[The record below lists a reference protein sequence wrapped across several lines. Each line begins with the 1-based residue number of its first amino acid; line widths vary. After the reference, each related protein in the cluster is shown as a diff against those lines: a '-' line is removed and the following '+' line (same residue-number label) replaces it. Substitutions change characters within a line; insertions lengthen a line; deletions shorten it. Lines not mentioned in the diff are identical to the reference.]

1 MELKVIIDE
10 ELYTLNVPEAFLTH
24 ADTFFTQMDLDMD
37 KGIQMSRQWIPSP
50 NLDDRLRMV
59 GNKLL
64 TALETEN
71 HDLGRMMAG
80 YILSRAPDIDNI
92 ELDTS
97 GEIQNTV
104 ITYRGG
110 SSKTD
115 TMSFGLP
122 PQFAMADSLTDPY
135 GMDPAL
141 RQRAEKKVSAVFK
154 QGRVYAY
161 SLYDDAKAV
170 WETVTVGKDEAE
182 AQRLRDAAILQKM
195 RELAH

>member
-1 MELKVIIDE
+1 
-10 ELYTLNVPEAFLTH
+10 
-24 ADTFFTQMDLDMD
+24 
-37 KGIQMSRQWIPSP
+37 
-50 NLDDRLRMV
+50 
-59 GNKLL
+59 LL

>member
-37 KGIQMSRQWIPSP
+37 KGIQLSRQWIPSP

-104 ITYRGG
+104 ITYRDG